1 MRRIVYSL
9 YEAKAKFSEIIR
21 RVREGRTV
29 TVSYRGEPVAEIRP
43 LGAGSDGP
51 ASRLRALRDRGVLVS
66 AEKRRG
72 ALRAITRKPGAL
84 KRFLRDRDA

>member
-43 LGAGSDGP
+43 LAAGSDGP
-51 ASRLRALRDRGVLVS
+51 ARRLSMLRGRGVIVP
-66 AEKRRG
+66 AEKRQG
-72 ALRAITRKPGAL
+72 KLRAVARKPGAL